1 MILEISFHARTSRLI
16 LVELGPSILCS
27 GKQFCPC
34 MGLFFTSSYLL
45 YVDKIIRWRNRSE
58 RSPCMRKV
66 GCSNPSRDRPKSLNR
81 CWQHYCQ
88 TSGIRC
94 EDHGSSEMTIIN
106 GYPCHSRC
114 DTLQNPHSSIKGHKH
129 NSKLQPFIG
138 NGDVSNIVENS
149 REGRKTPK
157 QAKTITSNTCGE
169 SWYCWKQFSS

>member
-66 GCSNPSRDRPKSLNR
+66 GCSNPSRDRPKSLTKR
-81 CWQHYCQ
+81 
-88 TSGIRC
+88 
-94 EDHGSSEMTIIN
+94 
-106 GYPCHSRC
+106 PV
-114 DTLQNPHSSIKGHKH
+114 GHIAH
-129 NSKLQPFIG
+129 L
-138 NGDVSNIVENS
+138 
-149 REGRKTPK
+149 R
-157 QAKTITSNTCGE
+157 
-169 SWYCWKQFSS
+169 KQFKSINITLIKRRKNNIKSPSPKDALCQVWLKLAQWFWRRR